1 MANLN
6 FNQKQHFEKIFEMGS
21 GYLLDFSNS
30 SLQEFMNDFKIDL
43 GSSKYDKYGSSKAK
57 RFRAFWEV
65 ESDRLV
71 ANVLQ
76 ALLELA
82 ISVRK
87 LDSKDIELAQQYIS
101 QLQGKSHIP
110 KAVKAELTEDDF
122 LKQEFSKIDISKL
135 GLDSSFEKVIQ
146 QRLDEIKKSLQSEAS
161 LSTIFLCGS
170 TLEGLL
176 LHVATQNPQKFNSSK
191 SAPKDKDGKVKQLYD
206 WTLDNL
212 INVAHEE
219 NFIKLDIKK
228 FAHTLKDFRNYI
240 HPRQQASQNFNP
252 DKHTAEISWKVL
264 QATIANLTGN
274 RK

>member
-65 ESDRLV
+65 ENDGLV

-82 ISVRK
+82 ISIRK

-101 QLQGKSHIP
+101 QLQGKSPIP
-110 KAVKAELTEDDF
+110 KAVKTELTEDDF
-122 LKQEFSKIDISKL
+122 LKQEFSKINISKL

-161 LSTIFLCGS
+161 LSAIFLCGS

-176 LHVATQNPQKFNSSK
+176 LHIATQNPQKFNSSK

-219 NFIKLDIKK
+219 SFIKLDIKK

-264 QATIANLTGN
+264 QATIANLSGD
-274 RK
+274 RQ